1 MELMFWEGTVN
12 LASKQECCLN
22 IGLDIGE
29 SCWVMGVLEMPT
41 GRYRSYCFRDG
52 LAEEK
57 CYQKVQK
64 FIQEGYRV
72 HILYEAGWCGFTPAR
87 RFREMGA
94 SVSVVPINKLEVVQ
108 SGKKKKTDRL
118 DAKFMATKIGTE
130 HDKFPRVYVPT
141 IEEECKRSVLR
152 ELKRINKDI
161 ARNNNRIISI
171 LARWP
176 IPTIREHHSA
186 SSWMRLTRQWRAD
199 GKIPRLLP
207 ESELWR
213 IEDMAM
219 ELALLEESRT
229 KWKTRI
235 RELEEQERQAGKD
248 VGYAI
253 DIDIM
258 RQYTGIGE
266 EISRT
271 FSWYLGDL
279 QRFKNG
285 KHLASYFGLTP
296 TPWSSNT
303 HFREQGISKD
313 GNGELRRLAVQL
325 AWLWKYH
332 QPDSAISRKWADR
345 LKRPGRGRKVAI
357 VAMARQLVVAIYRLI
372 VHGEELKGARKQ
384 KAKKVELPS
393 KSQFQKQQPQA
404 NQQKPQ
410 KVRDK

>member
-1 MELMFWEGTVN
+1 MELMLWEGTVN
-12 LASKQECCLN
+12 LASKQERCLN

-29 SCWVMGVLEMPT
+29 SCWVMGVLELPT
-41 GRYRSYCFRDG
+41 GNYRSFCFRDG
-52 LAEEK
+52 LVEEK
-57 CYQKVQK
+57 CYQKVHK

-72 HILYEAGWCGFTPAR
+72 HILFEAGWCGFTPAR
-87 RFREMGA
+87 RFHEMGA
-94 SVSVVPINKLEVVQ
+94 SVSIVPVNKLEVVQ

-130 HDKFPRVYVPT
+130 HDEFPRVYVPA
-141 IEEECKRSVLR
+141 IDEECKRSVLR

-176 IPTIREHHSA
+176 IPTIREHHAA
-186 SSWMRLTRQWRAD
+186 STWIQLTKEWRED
-199 GKIPRLLP
+199 GKIPSLLP

-213 IEDMAM
+213 IEDMAV
-219 ELALLEESRT
+219 ELALLEENRK
-229 KWKTRI
+229 KWQKRI
-235 RELEEQERQAGKD
+235 REMEGTERQEGKD
-248 VGYAI
+248 AGYAI

-296 TPWSSNT
+296 TPWSSNK

-313 GNGELRRLAVQL
+313 GNGELRRLAIQL

-332 QPDSAISRKWADR
+332 QPDSAISKKWADR
-345 LKRPGRGRKVAI
+345 LKRKGRGRKVAI
-357 VAMARQLVVAIYRLI
+357 VAMARQLVVAIYRLL
-372 VHGEELKGARKQ
+372 VHGEELEGAKKQ
-384 KAKKVELPS
+384 KGKETKLPS
-393 KSQFQKQQPQA
+393 KAQFQKQQTQTNQDNPQEA
-404 NQQKPQ
+404 CNE
-410 KVRDK
+410 